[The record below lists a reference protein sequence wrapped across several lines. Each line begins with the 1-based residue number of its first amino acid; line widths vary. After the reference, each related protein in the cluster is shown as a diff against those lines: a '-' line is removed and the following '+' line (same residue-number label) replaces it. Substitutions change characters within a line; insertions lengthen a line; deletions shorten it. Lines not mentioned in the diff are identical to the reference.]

1 MQQVQHK
8 PEHKACAAR
17 VSTSRCHQVQ
27 QKARC
32 SRFSTSQNIR
42 HALRGS
48 AQADAIRFSTS
59 RCNKARCSRFSAS
72 QNIRRALQGSAQADA
87 IRFSTRPDAA
97 GSAQAD
103 ATRRVLQQ
111 YRLLWWGTSWLCHT
125 VCKNDYV
132 TQCAKTSHSVRKHH
146 IVCKKIT
153 QCAKTSH
160 SVQKHHTVCKNITQC
175 ANISHSVQK
184 HHTVCKYIT
193 QCAKTTT

>member
-72 QNIRRALQGSAQADA
+72 RCNKAC
-87 IRFSTRPDAA
+87 AA
-97 GSAQAD
+97 TIQVAVMGHVMTMPHSVQK
-103 ATRRVLQQ
+103 
-111 YRLLWWGTSWLCHT
+111 RLRHT
-125 VCKNDYV
+125 VCENI
-132 TQCAKTSHSVRKHH
+132 TQCAKTSHSVQKNHT
-146 IVCKKIT
+146 VCENVT

-160 SVQKHHTVCKNITQC
+160 SVQKHH
-175 ANISHSVQK
+175 A
-184 HHTVCKYIT
+184 VCKYIT
-193 QCAKTTT
+193 QCAKTSHSVQIHHTVCKNNYII